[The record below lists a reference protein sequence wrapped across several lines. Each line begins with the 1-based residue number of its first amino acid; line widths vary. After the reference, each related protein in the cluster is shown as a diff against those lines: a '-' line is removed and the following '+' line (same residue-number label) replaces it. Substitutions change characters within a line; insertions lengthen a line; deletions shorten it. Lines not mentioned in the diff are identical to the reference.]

1 MAKKTSFSK
10 PNQQFILSDLT
21 AWNFIIF
28 LTLAFMLIVA
38 VVISLKNLRSTDY
51 RTRAAAK
58 CPAVTTTCPEGK
70 AVCFTGGD
78 NCPVCVCSTQ

>member
-1 MAKKTSFSK
+1 MAKKTSSTSFH
-10 PNQQFILSDLT
+10 QQFIMRDLT

-38 VVISLKNLRSTDY
+38 VVISLNNLRSTDF
-51 RTRAAAK
+51 RTRASAK

-78 NCPVCVCSTQ
+78 NCPVCVCSTN